1 MRWRANRLLLALT
14 IFSVGGQLLPCDV
27 LARAQETT
35 PAPKTEATEKPDA
48 PPAPTEPA
56 PAEPSSGE
64 PAKPQTQEPP
74 PAASEPAPTRERPSR
89 GPGRPTDAPRG
100 RGSGA
105 RPTEGGTEQSSKEQ
119 AQPASRGTESPD
131 SRLERIEKQLLE
143 ITKSLQG
150 IQKEAP
156 KSADVPKTDKP
167 SDSSASAAPEEK
179 KSWDGVLSKEWLKG
193 IRWRNVGPA
202 NMGGVSSILPS
213 TKTRRPLGGLP
224 PHQGVC

>member
-119 AQPASRGTESPD
+119 AQRHRAGP
-131 SRLERIEKQLLE
+131 SRLTQDWSELKNNCLRSPSRFKAYKKKHRSLLMFQRRISRPTRPHRLLQRKRKVGME
-143 ITKSLQG
+143 FS
-150 IQKEAP
+150 
-156 KSADVPKTDKP
+156 
-167 SDSSASAAPEEK
+167 
-179 KSWDGVLSKEWLKG
+179 
-193 IRWRNVGPA
+193 RRNG
-202 NMGGVSSILPS
+202 
-213 TKTRRPLGGLP
+213 
-224 PHQGVC
+224 